1 MLNKLMGRFRRFMYG
16 RYGVDKFG
24 IHMLWACVAVNV
36 ISMFLPRSI
45 SMYVMLVVD
54 VVLLYQLYRTFSKNI
69 VKRSIEN
76 TRYLTFL
83 TRVRRTFKVIKLN
96 LSDRQYHYFLCP
108 ECAQMVRVPRGRGKV
123 EIQCPNCRK
132 SFERKA

>member
-1 MLNKLMGRFRRFMYG
+1 MGRFRRFMYG

-24 IHMLWACVAVNV
+24 IHMLWACVAMNV

-45 SMYVMLVVD
+45 SMYVMFVVD
-54 VVLLYQLYRTFSKNI
+54 AVLLYQLYRTFSKNI

-76 TRYLTFL
+76 TKYLTFL
-83 TRVRRTFKVIKLN
+83 TRIKRTFRVMKLN
-96 LSDRQYHYFLCP
+96 LKDGQYHYFLCP

-123 EIQCPNCRK
+123 EIHCPNCRK

>member
-1 MLNKLMGRFRRFMYG
+1 MLNKLMVRFRRFMYG

-24 IHMLWACVAVNV
+24 IHMLWACVAMNV

-45 SMYVMLVVD
+45 SMYVMFVVD
-54 VVLLYQLYRTFSKNI
+54 AVLLYQLYRTFSRNI

-76 TRYLTFL
+76 TKYLTFL
-83 TRVRRTFKVIKLN
+83 TRVKRTYRVMKLN
-96 LSDRQYHYFLCP
+96 LKDRQYHYFLCP

-123 EIQCPNCRK
+123 EIHCPNCRK